1 MMMMTTTTT
10 TILKARSR
18 LLSEQINAN
27 KDCEV
32 TSLELTMESGEYCII
47 GGAAGAHIPMRFG
60 LQLSACTMKSREYCN
75 ASRRRNWSGLYGH
88 VKRMHVDRLPHK
100 LLNWK
105 PNIARFPGRLWK
117 PWIEN
122 VDMAVENI
130 GSTLNA
136 VERDNLYTDRSEGDG
151 GTSRTSFWRNTTSW
165 GATKGVWWWILLMI
179 MMRDDEPNY
188 WTTVECNEIL
198 SIRIFRY
205 FRFIIFLYF

>member
-1 MMMMTTTTT
+1 
-10 TILKARSR
+10 
-18 LLSEQINAN
+18 
-27 KDCEV
+27 
-32 TSLELTMESGEYCII
+32 
-47 GGAAGAHIPMRFG
+47 
-60 LQLSACTMKSREYCN
+60 
-75 ASRRRNWSGLYGH
+75 
-88 VKRMHVDRLPHK
+88 MHVDRLPRK

-165 GATKGVWWWILLMI
+165 GATKGV
-179 MMRDDEPNY
+179 
-188 WTTVECNEIL
+188 
-198 SIRIFRY
+198 
-205 FRFIIFLYF
+205 